1 MKYNIEFSKQA
12 IKDIQQLRRDEPSVY
27 KKLAKLIEEL
37 EVHPT
42 TGTGKPE
49 RLKGDRSGQWSREIS
64 KKHRIVYTIED
75 EILIVYVLTSKGHY
89 DDK

>member
-49 RLKGDRSGQWSREIS
+49 RLKGDRSGQWSREIT

-75 EILIVYVLTSKGHY
+75 EILIVCILTSKGHY